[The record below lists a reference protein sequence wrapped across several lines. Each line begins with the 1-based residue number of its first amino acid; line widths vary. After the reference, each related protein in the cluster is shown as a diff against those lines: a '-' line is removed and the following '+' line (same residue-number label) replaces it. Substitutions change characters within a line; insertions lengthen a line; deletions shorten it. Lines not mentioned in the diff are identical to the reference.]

1 MANTLFNRCNPTS
14 VVALFLA
21 AAALALFPL
30 AADAG
35 PKVLVQLVSG
45 RVLDAEAA
53 PRTDAQRLWL
63 VYRSNSATLHRPI
76 AWDRIATAQ
85 LNGEALPPAEF
96 KAAVLDQLAAPQ
108 DEAPTANEPA
118 PSQIPPAVASQESI
132 ADEALNL
139 LFAAPRVVSVNFDA
153 HLANWDADIEA
164 DGLIIHVRPIDAAG
178 RVVPVRGT
186 VYADLHGPRQ
196 ISFSDGPHLRG
207 HRIDKLGSW
216 TKQIVPAQVH
226 ADGAWFKLP
235 FQAAQ
240 PEFDTALGRLGLVH
254 VRLVVPGEGVFESS
268 IDGVRIRPYSPLR
281 DDLERVHGRRFLANE
296 RTGRGK

>member
-1 MANTLFNRCNPTS
+1 MANTLFNRCNPTA
-14 VVALFLA
+14 V
-21 AAALALFPL
+21 AALLLTVAAFTVFPW

-35 PKVLVQLVSG
+35 PTVRVQLVSG
-45 RVLDAEAA
+45 RVLNAEAA
-53 PRTDAQRLWL
+53 LRTDAQRLWL
-63 VYRSNSATLHRPI
+63 IYRSNSATLHRPI
-76 AWDRIATAQ
+76 AWDRIDAAQ
-85 LNGEALPPAEF
+85 LNGKALTVAEF
-96 KAAVLDQLAAPQ
+96 KDAVLDQLAAPQ
-108 DEAPTANEPA
+108 DEAPAVNELE
-118 PSQIPPAVASQESI
+118 PSQRPPAIDSPESS
-132 ADEALNL
+132 ADAALDL
-139 LFAAPRVVSVNFDA
+139 LFTAPGVVSVDFDA
-153 HLANWDADIEA
+153 HLANWDADVEA

-207 HRIDKLGSW
+207 HRIDRLGSW
-216 TKQIVPAQVH
+216 TKQIVPEQVH

-254 VRLVVPGEGVFESS
+254 LRLVVPGEGVFESS
-268 IDGVRIRPYSPLR
+268 IDGIRIRPFSPLR
-281 DDLERVHGRRFLANE
+281 DDLERTGGRRFLANE